1 MNKRYII
8 RLICLLLLL
17 AGSRSMVYAQQA
29 VTIKGRVTD
38 ATSREGIPGVTI
50 IDIKNNKGL
59 GVTDA
64 SGRFTIT
71 ADPDKS
77 IQFRYIGYRFETV
90 KIGKA
95 TVLNVI
101 LSAENKSLKE
111 AVIVGYQKRT
121 KETVSGSV
129 AVISGKELQD
139 VPVSNIQE
147 LLQGKVAGLNIQN
160 NTGAP
165 GFRGTMSVRG
175 VSQLNVSG
183 SGDQAY
189 LTSNNPLLVI
199 DNVPVDFDGG
209 ISQSMLQPG
218 AATGPLALIPPED
231 VQSIEVMKDAQAT
244 ALYGS
249 RGANGV
255 IVVTTKKGNSPTPII
270 DVNSSLFINLPP
282 KLRPTIGGNL
292 ERRYRISS
300 ILQNAMSIDD
310 ARDILS
316 QIGSLKSTDG
326 SQFLTD
332 SLNPFYN
339 NSTDWQG
346 LFYQTTLNTNNNVQ
360 ISGGNVKMN
369 YKANF
374 AYQMNQGVLKNT
386 GFNKY
391 SLNMQLNMQ
400 PTPRLRI
407 GAQLFSALGQK
418 QRGNGGGLTGN
429 GAGNSFTSSLLPG
442 PSKFIGNP
450 QLDGYENNVD
460 DNNTVNIRG
469 FLDVDYELLSGLRI
483 NSTTSY
489 DYYTDTRDRFNMS
502 FSNNNATGLY
512 GFVGRHDELNTRN
525 GVNYS
530 YSTNKRDQEKGHNIY
545 ASVFSEI
552 NLKSD
557 DQHVRDVRNG
567 PNDYYWGPRGYSPR
581 FYPGNPWNNASEV
594 NVNGTPVSYVYHA
607 ASWAG
612 FLSYNF
618 RTKYSIDL
626 AYRLDGSSAAG
637 INNPYTKNPS
647 VGLRWNFNKENLMR
661 QWSWLDYGS
670 VRVTY
675 GVNSRPSATLLN
687 SLGVYKGTG
696 AYNNSTS
703 IIPEFSVL
711 ANPSMEPEKSSQFNF
726 GVDLGLFKGRVEII
740 YDTYYKNN
748 YNIVRDNFLP
758 NSLGYDK
765 IQVNGGA
772 IVNYGHELAL
782 TVRPIV
788 HVNPQ
793 AFQWTVSL
801 NGAYNDGVLTKLP
814 GGSQFYL
821 NKDDAYNQGI
831 ALKVGRNPQSN
842 YLFQTLGIYN
852 STADVPVDPVR
863 GVRFKAGGGF
873 LQAGDPI
880 WKDLNGDYS
889 LTDADYVI
897 MGNPEPKLVGGFN
910 NTFSYRNF
918 SLSVYCSY
926 LYDRSVLNNA
936 IAARINR
943 LLYPYVQYT
952 PSSAGVQ
959 GPVNLYDI
967 SLIDY
972 WKANGGNATHP
983 AIVSSFYRDAMV
995 QPNRLNQSLYME
1007 DGSYFKINQISLAYQ
1022 FRGFDFMKKLRLRL
1036 LRAYFTA
1043 YNVAMFSKYTG
1054 PNPETVTSL
1063 GRDDINGYPNAR
1075 SFTIGIGAQF

>member
-1 MNKRYII
+1 MNKRY
-8 RLICLLLLL
+8 LQLLAIFFLLL
-17 AGSRSMVYAQQA
+17 AGASHTVYAQEA

-38 ATSREGIPGVTI
+38 VASKEGIPGVTI
-50 IDIKNNKGL
+50 IDVKNNKGL
-59 GVTDA
+59 GVTDPT
-64 SGRFTIT
+64 GQFTIKVE
-71 ADPDKS
+71 PDKT
-77 IQFRYIGYRFETV
+77 IQFRYIGYRFETM

-95 TVLNVI
+95 TVLNVT
-101 LSAENKSLKE
+101 LSPENKSLKE
-111 AVIVGYQKRT
+111 AVVVGYQKRT

-129 AVISGKELQD
+129 AVISGKDLQD

-160 NTGAP
+160 NSGAP

-183 SGDQAY
+183 SGDQSY
-189 LTSNNPLLVI
+189 LASNNPLLVI

-255 IVVTTKKGNSPTPII
+255 IVVTTKRGNSPTPVI
-270 DVNSSLFINLPP
+270 DINSSIFVNFPP
-282 KLRPTIGGNL
+282 KLRPTIGGNA
-292 ERRYRISS
+292 ERRYRINS
-300 ILQNAMSIDD
+300 ILANS
-310 ARDILS
+310 RDIQEARNRLS
-316 QIGSLKSTDG
+316 DEDAL
-326 SQFLTD
+326 FLTD
-332 SLNPFYN
+332 SLNAFFN

-346 LFYQTTLNTNNNVQ
+346 LFYQTTVNTNNNVQ
-360 ISGGNVKMN
+360 VSGGNIKMN

-374 AYQMNQGVLKNT
+374 AYQKNQGVIKNT

-400 PTPRLRI
+400 PSKKLRI

-418 QRGNGGGLTGN
+418 QRGNGGGLTDN
-429 GAGNSFTSSLLPG
+429 GAGNSFTTSLLPG
-442 PSKFIGNP
+442 PSKFVGNP

-460 DNNTVNIRG
+460 DNNTVNFRG
-469 FLDVDYELLSGLRI
+469 FVDVDYEIINNLRI

-489 DYYTDTRDRFNMS
+489 DYYTDTRDQFKMS
-502 FSNNNATGLY
+502 FSNNNATQLY

-530 YSTNKRDQEKGHNIY
+530 YSSNKKDLEKGNNLY

-552 NLKSD
+552 NIKSD

-581 FYPGNPWNNASEV
+581 FYPGNVWNNANEV

-618 RTKYSIDL
+618 RTKYSVDL
-626 AYRLDGSSAAG
+626 SYRLDGSSAAG

-647 VGLRWNFNKENLMR
+647 VGFRWNFNKENLMR
-661 QWSWLDYGS
+661 RLNWLDYGS
-670 VRVTY
+670 IRTTY
-675 GVNSRPSATLLN
+675 GVNSRPTATILN
-687 SLGVYKGTG
+687 SLGVYKSVPG
-696 AYNNSTS
+696 YNNSVST
-703 IIPEFSVL
+703 IPEFDVL

-726 GVDLGLFKGRVEII
+726 GVDLGLFKGRIEII

-748 YNIVRDNFLP
+748 YNLVRDAYLP
-758 NSLGYDK
+758 NSTGYNK
-765 IQVNGGA
+765 MQVNGGA
-772 IVNYGHELAL
+772 IVNYGHELSITA
-782 TVRPIV
+782 RPIV
-788 HVNPQ
+788 HLNPKG
-793 AFQWTVSL
+793 FQWTVSV
-801 NGAYNDGVLTKLP
+801 NGAYNKGILTELP

-821 NKDDAYNQGI
+821 NIDDKNKQSV

-842 YLFQTLGIYN
+842 YLFQTDGVYRN
-852 STADVPVDPVR
+852 TADVPVDPIR
-863 GVRFKAGGGF
+863 GVRYKAGAGPGSQF
-873 LQAGDPI
+873 FQAGDPI
-880 WKDLNGDYS
+880 WRDLNGDFALS
-889 LTDADYVI
+889 DADYMI
-897 MGNPEPKLVGGFN
+897 MGNPEPAVTGGFN
-910 NTFSYRNF
+910 NTFSYHNL
-918 SLSVYCSY
+918 SLSVFCTY
-926 LYDRSVLNNA
+926 LVNRSILNNA
-936 IAARINR
+936 IAARVYR
-943 LLYPYVQYT
+943 LQYPDAQ
-952 PSSAGVQ
+952 SISGVAE

-967 SLIDY
+967 NKLDY
-972 WKANGGNATHP
+972 WKRPGDMASRP
-983 AIVSSFYRDAMV
+983 AIVGSFDHDLVV
-995 QPNRLNQSLYME
+995 QPNRMNQSLVME
-1007 DGSYFKINQISLAYQ
+1007 DGSYFKINQITMAYQ
-1022 FRGFDFMKKLRLRL
+1022 FRDFAFMKRLKLRV
-1036 LRAYFTA
+1036 LRAFFTA
-1043 YNVAMFSKYTG
+1043 YNVAIFSNYSG

-1063 GRDDINGYPNAR
+1063 GRDDINGYPAAS
-1075 SFTIGIGAQF
+1075 SFTFGIGAQF

>member
-1 MNKRYII
+1 MNKRY
-8 RLICLLLLL
+8 LTLLVSFFLLLTG
-17 AGSRSMVYAQQA
+17 ASYTVYAQQA

-38 ATSREGIPGVTI
+38 AASKDGIPGVTI

-59 GVTDA
+59 GVTDPT
-64 SGRFTIT
+64 GQFIIKVE
-71 ADPDKS
+71 PDKT
-77 IQFRYIGYRFETV
+77 IQFRYIGYRFETL

-95 TVLNVI
+95 TVLNVT
-101 LSAENKSLKE
+101 LTPENKSLKE
-111 AVIVGYQKRT
+111 AVVVGYQKRT

-129 AVISGKELQD
+129 AVISGKDLQD

-160 NTGAP
+160 NSGAP

-189 LTSNNPLLVI
+189 LASNNPLLVI

-255 IVVTTKKGNSPTPII
+255 IVVTTKRGNSPTPII
-270 DVNSSLFINLPP
+270 DVNSSIFVNFPP
-282 KLRPTIGGNL
+282 KLRPTIGGNA
-292 ERRYRISS
+292 ERRYRINS
-300 ILQNAMSIDD
+300 IFMNARDEQD
-310 ARDILS
+310 VRDILA
-316 QIGSLKSTDG
+316 KPET
-326 SQFLTD
+326 QFLTD
-332 SLNPFYN
+332 SLNSFYN

-346 LFYQTTLNTNNNVQ
+346 LFYQTTMNTNNNVQ
-360 ISGGNVKMN
+360 ISGGNIKMN

-400 PTPRLRI
+400 PSKKLRI

-418 QRGNGGGLTGN
+418 QRGNGGGLTDN
-429 GAGNSFTSSLLPG
+429 GAGNSFTTSLLPG
-442 PSKFIGNP
+442 PSKFVGNP
-450 QLDGYENNVD
+450 QLDGYENNID
-460 DNNTVNIRG
+460 DNNTVNFRG
-469 FLDVDYELLSGLRI
+469 FVDVDYEIINNLRI

-489 DYYTDTRDRFNMS
+489 DYYTDTRDQFKMS
-502 FSNNNATGLY
+502 FSNNNATRLY

-530 YSTNKRDQEKGHNIY
+530 YSSNKKDLEKGNNIY

-552 NLKSD
+552 NIKSD

-581 FYPGNPWNNASEV
+581 FYPGNVWNNANEV

-618 RTKYSIDL
+618 RTKYSVDL

-647 VGLRWNFNKENLMR
+647 VGFRWNFNKENLMR
-661 QWSWLDYGS
+661 RLSWLDYGS
-670 VRVTY
+670 IRTTY
-675 GVNSRPSATLLN
+675 GVNSRPTATILN
-687 SLGVYKGTG
+687 SLGVYKSVPG
-696 AYNNSTS
+696 YNNANS
-703 IIPEFSVL
+703 IIPEFDVL

-726 GVDLGLFKGRVEII
+726 GVDLGLFKSRLEII

-748 YNIVRDNFLP
+748 YNLVRDAYLP
-758 NSLGYDK
+758 NATGYNK
-765 IQVNGGA
+765 MQVNGGA
-772 IVNYGHELAL
+772 IVNYGHELSI
-782 TVRPIV
+782 TGRPIV
-788 HVNPQ
+788 HLNPKG
-793 AFQWTVSL
+793 FQWTVSV
-801 NGAYNDGVLTKLP
+801 NGAYNKGILTELP

-821 NKDDAYNQGI
+821 SIDDRNRQSI

-842 YLFQTLGIYN
+842 YLFQTDGVYRN
-852 STADVPVDPVR
+852 TSDVPVDPIR
-863 GVRFKAGGGF
+863 GVRYKANAGPGSQF
-873 LQAGDPI
+873 FQAGDPI
-880 WKDLNGDYS
+880 WRDLNGDYALS
-889 LTDADYVI
+889 DADYVI
-897 MGNPEPKLVGGFN
+897 MGNPESSVTGGFN
-910 NTFSYRNF
+910 NTFSYQNV
-918 SLSVYCSY
+918 SLSVFCTY
-926 LYDRSVLNNA
+926 LLNRSILNNA
-936 IAARINR
+936 IAARVYR
-943 LLYPYVQYT
+943 LQAPYVTDYT
-952 PSSAGVQ
+952 GNNLD
-959 GPVNLYDI
+959 GPINLYDI
-967 SLIDY
+967 SKLDY
-972 WKANGGNATHP
+972 WKRPGDVASRP
-983 AIVSSFYRDAMV
+983 AIVGSFYHDALV
-995 QPNRLNQSLYME
+995 QPNRLNQSLVME
-1007 DGSYFKINQISLAYQ
+1007 DGSYFKINQITLAYQ
-1022 FRGFDFMKKLRLRL
+1022 FRDFDFMKRLKLRV

-1043 YNVAMFSKYTG
+1043 YNVAIFSNYSG

-1063 GRDDINGYPNAR
+1063 GRDDINGYPAAS
-1075 SFTIGIGAQF
+1075 SFTFGIGAQF

>member
-1 MNKRYII
+1 MNKRYITMLVI
-8 RLICLLLLL
+8 FALLL
-17 AGSRSMVYAQQA
+17 AGAGKAVYAQQN

-38 ATSREGIPGVTI
+38 AVSKEGIPGVTI

-59 GVTDA
+59 GVTNA
-64 SGRFTIT
+64 NGSFTIT
-71 ADPDKS
+71 TDPEKT

-90 KIGKA
+90 KAGKA
-95 TVLNVI
+95 ATLNIVLTP
-101 LSAENKSLKE
+101 ENKSLKE
-111 AVIVGYQKRT
+111 AVVVGYQKRT

-129 AVISGKELQD
+129 AVISGKDLQD
-139 VPVSNIQE
+139 APVSNIQE

-160 NTGAP
+160 NSGAP
-165 GFRGTMSVRG
+165 GFRGTISIRG
-175 VSQLNVSG
+175 ISQLNVSG

-189 LTSNNPLLVI
+189 LATNNPLLVI

-255 IVVTTKKGNSPTPII
+255 IVVTTKRGNSPTPII
-270 DVNSSLFINLPP
+270 DINSSVFVNFPP
-282 KLRPTIGGNL
+282 KLRPTIGGNA
-292 ERRYRISS
+292 ERRYRINS
-300 ILQNAMSIDD
+300 ILKNAIDD
-310 ARDILS
+310 QDARSILA
-316 QIGSLKSTDG
+316 DYG

-332 SLNPFYN
+332 SLNTFYN

-360 ISGGNVKMN
+360 ISGGNIKMN

-400 PTPRLRI
+400 PNKRLRI

-418 QRGNGGGLTGN
+418 QRGNGGGLTNN
-429 GAGNSFTSSLLPG
+429 GAGDAFTSSLLPG
-442 PSKFIGNP
+442 PSKFVGNP

-460 DNNTVNIRG
+460 DNNTINIRG
-469 FLDVDYELLSGLRI
+469 FLDVDYEIIPNLRI

-489 DYYTDTRDRFNMS
+489 DYYTDTRDRFNQS
-502 FSNNNATGLY
+502 FSNNNQTGLY

-525 GVNYS
+525 GVNYN
-530 YSTNKRDQEKGHNIY
+530 YSSDRTSVEKGHNIY

-552 NLKSD
+552 NIKSD

-581 FYPGNPWNNASEV
+581 FYPGNPWNDPNGI

-612 FLSYNF
+612 FLSYNY
-618 RTKYSIDL
+618 RTKYSVDL
-626 AYRLDGSSAAG
+626 AYRLDGNSAAG

-647 VGLRWNFNKENLMR
+647 VGFRWNFNKENLMR
-661 QWSWLDYGS
+661 RISWLDYGS

-675 GVNSRPSATLLN
+675 GVNSRPTATILN
-687 SLGVYKGTG
+687 SLGAYQ
-696 AYNNSTS
+696 AYANYNNG
-703 IIPEFSVL
+703 IAIAPDFSVL
-711 ANPSMEPEKSSQFNF
+711 ANPSMEPEKSAQFNF
-726 GVDLGLFKGRVEII
+726 GVDLGLFKSRIEII

-748 YNIVRDNFLP
+748 YNLVRDNFLP
-758 NSLGYDK
+758 NSTGYGK
-765 IQVNGGA
+765 VQVNGGA
-772 IVNYGHELAL
+772 VVNYGHELSI
-782 TVRPIV
+782 TGRPIA
-788 HVNPQ
+788 HIDPKG
-793 AFQWTVSL
+793 FQWTVTV
-801 NGAYNDGVLTKLP
+801 NGALNKGVLTELP

-821 NKDDAYNQGI
+821 QVDQNTYQSM
-831 ALKVGRNPQSN
+831 ALKVGRNPLSN
-842 YLFQTLGIYN
+842 FMYETEGVYDN
-852 STADVPVDPVR
+852 NGSVPVDPVR
-863 GVRFKAGGGF
+863 GVRYKAFKGPGTQF
-873 LQAGDPI
+873 FQAGDPI
-880 WKDLNGDYS
+880 WKDLNGDYA
-889 LTDADYVI
+889 LGAEDYVI
-897 MGNPEPKLVGGFN
+897 MGNPDPLVTGGFN
-910 NTFSYRNF
+910 NTFSYKNL

-926 LYDRSVLNNA
+926 LIKRSILNNA
-936 IAARINR
+936 IAARIWR
-943 LLYPYVQYT
+943 LQYPDALKSEGT
-952 PSSAGVQ
+952 AA

-967 SLIDY
+967 SQIDY
-972 WKANGGNATHP
+972 WKNPGDQATHP
-983 AIVSSFYRDAMV
+983 AIVGSFLHDAQV
-995 QPNRLNQSLYME
+995 APNRLDQSLYME
-1007 DGSYFKINQISLAYQ
+1007 DGSYFKVNQVTLAYQ
-1022 FRGFDFMKKLRLRL
+1022 FRDFNFMKKLKLRV
-1036 LRAYFTA
+1036 LRAYLTA
-1043 YNVAMFSKYTG
+1043 YNVAIFSNYTG

-1063 GRDDINGYPNAR
+1063 GRDDINGYPSA
-1075 SFTIGIGAQF
+1075 SSYTFGIGAQF

>member
-1 MNKRYII
+1 MLVILFI
-8 RLICLLLLL
+8 LLL
-17 AGSRSMVYAQQA
+17 AGAGNVVYAQQS

-38 ATSREGIPGVTI
+38 AVSKEGIPGVTI

-59 GVTDA
+59 GVTNA
-64 SGRFTIT
+64 NGNFTIT
-71 ADPDKS
+71 TDRDKT

-90 KIGKA
+90 KAGNA
-95 TVLNVI
+95 TTLNIVLT
-101 LSAENKSLKE
+101 AENKSLKE
-111 AVIVGYQKRT
+111 AVVVGYQKRT

-129 AVISGKELQD
+129 AVISGKDLQD
-139 VPVSNIQE
+139 APVSNIQE

-160 NTGAP
+160 NSGAP
-165 GFRGTMSVRG
+165 GFRGTISIRG

-189 LTSNNPLLVI
+189 LASNNPLLVI

-255 IVVTTKKGNSPTPII
+255 IVVTTKRGNSPTPII
-270 DVNSSLFINLPP
+270 DINSSVFVNFPP
-282 KLRPTIGGNL
+282 ALRPTIGGNA
-292 ERRYRISS
+292 ERRYRINS
-300 ILQNAMSIDD
+300 ILKNARDEQD
-310 ARDILS
+310 ARSILA
-316 QIGSLKSTDG
+316 DFD

-332 SLNPFYN
+332 SLNTFYN

-360 ISGGNVKMN
+360 ISGGNIKMN

-400 PTPRLRI
+400 PNKRLRI

-418 QRGNGGGLTGN
+418 QRGNGGGLTNN
-429 GAGNSFTSSLLPG
+429 GAGDAFTSSLLPG
-442 PSKFIGNP
+442 PSKFVGNP

-460 DNNTVNIRG
+460 DNNTINIRG
-469 FLDVDYELLSGLRI
+469 FLDVDYEIIPNLRI

-489 DYYTDTRDRFNMS
+489 DYYTDTRDRFNQS
-502 FSNNNATGLY
+502 FSNNNQTGLY

-525 GVNYS
+525 GVNYN
-530 YSTNKRDQEKGHNIY
+530 YSSDPSSVEKGHNIY

-552 NLKSD
+552 NIKSD

-581 FYPGNPWNNASEV
+581 FYPGNPWNDPNGI

-612 FLSYNF
+612 FLSYNY
-618 RTKYSIDL
+618 RTKYSVDL
-626 AYRLDGSSAAG
+626 AYRLDGNSAAG

-647 VGLRWNFNKENLMR
+647 IGFRWNFNKENLMR
-661 QWSWLDYGS
+661 RISWLDYGS

-675 GVNSRPSATLLN
+675 GVNSRPTATILN
-687 SLGVYKGTG
+687 SLGAYQSY
-696 AYNNSTS
+696 ANYNNG
-703 IIPEFSVL
+703 IALAPDFSVL
-711 ANPSMEPEKSSQFNF
+711 ANPSMEPEKSAQFNF
-726 GVDLGLFKGRVEII
+726 GVDLGLFKSRIEII

-748 YNIVRDNFLP
+748 YNLVRDNFLP
-758 NSLGYDK
+758 NSTGYGK
-765 IQVNGGA
+765 VQVNGGA
-772 IVNYGHELAL
+772 VVNYGHELSITA
-782 TVRPIV
+782 RPIM
-788 HVNPQ
+788 HIDPKG
-793 AFQWTVSL
+793 FQWSVTV
-801 NGAYNDGVLTKLP
+801 NGALNKGVLTELP

-821 NKDDAYNQGI
+821 QVDQNTYQSM
-831 ALKVGRNPQSN
+831 ALKVGRNPLSN
-842 YLFQTLGIYN
+842 FMYETDGVYSN
-852 STADVPVDPVR
+852 TTDVPVDPVR
-863 GVRFKAGGGF
+863 GVRYKAFKGPGTQFFQG
-873 LQAGDPI
+873 GDPI
-880 WKDLNGDYS
+880 WKDLNGDYA
-889 LTDADYVI
+889 LGAEDYVI
-897 MGNPEPKLVGGFN
+897 MGNPDPLVTGGFN
-910 NTFSYRNF
+910 NTFSYKNL

-926 LYDRSVLNNA
+926 LIQRSILNNA
-936 IAARINR
+936 IAARIWR
-943 LLYPYVQYT
+943 LQYPGILKSEGT
-952 PSSAGVQ
+952 AA

-967 SLIDY
+967 SQIDY
-972 WKANGGNATHP
+972 WKNPGDQASHP
-983 AIVSSFYRDAMV
+983 AIVGSFLHDAQV
-995 QPNRLNQSLYME
+995 APNRLDQSLYME
-1007 DGSYFKINQISLAYQ
+1007 DGSYFKVNQVTLAYQ
-1022 FRGFDFMKKLRLRL
+1022 FRDFNFMKKLKLRV
-1036 LRAYFTA
+1036 LRAYLTA
-1043 YNVAMFSKYTG
+1043 YNVAIFSNYTG

-1063 GRDDINGYPNAR
+1063 GRDDINGYPSA
-1075 SFTIGIGAQF
+1075 SSYTFGIGAQF

>member
-1 MNKRYII
+1 MNKRYITMLVI
-8 RLICLLLLL
+8 FALLL
-17 AGSRSMVYAQQA
+17 AGAGKAVYAQQN

-38 ATSREGIPGVTI
+38 AVSKEGIPGVTI

-59 GVTDA
+59 GVTNA
-64 SGRFTIT
+64 NGSFTIT
-71 ADPDKS
+71 TDPEKT

-90 KIGKA
+90 KAGKA
-95 TVLNVI
+95 ATLNIVLTP
-101 LSAENKSLKE
+101 ENKSLKE
-111 AVIVGYQKRT
+111 AVVVGYQKRT

-129 AVISGKELQD
+129 AVISGKDLQD
-139 VPVSNIQE
+139 APVSNIQE

-160 NTGAP
+160 NSGAP
-165 GFRGTMSVRG
+165 GFRGTISIRG
-175 VSQLNVSG
+175 ISQLNVSG

-189 LTSNNPLLVI
+189 LATNNPLLVI

-255 IVVTTKKGNSPTPII
+255 IVVTTKRGNSPTPII
-270 DVNSSLFINLPP
+270 DINSSVFVNFPP
-282 KLRPTIGGNL
+282 KLRPTIGGNA
-292 ERRYRISS
+292 ERRYRINS
-300 ILQNAMSIDD
+300 ILKNAIDD
-310 ARDILS
+310 QDARSILA
-316 QIGSLKSTDG
+316 DYG

-332 SLNPFYN
+332 SLNTFYN

-360 ISGGNVKMN
+360 ISGGNIKMN

-400 PTPRLRI
+400 PNKRLRI

-418 QRGNGGGLTGN
+418 QRGNGGGLTNN
-429 GAGNSFTSSLLPG
+429 GAGDAFTSSLLPG
-442 PSKFIGNP
+442 PSKFVGNP

-460 DNNTVNIRG
+460 DNNTINIRG
-469 FLDVDYELLSGLRI
+469 FLDVDYEIIPNLRI

-489 DYYTDTRDRFNMS
+489 DYYTDTRDRFNQS
-502 FSNNNATGLY
+502 FSNNNQTGLY

-525 GVNYS
+525 GVNYN
-530 YSTNKRDQEKGHNIY
+530 YSSDRTSVEKGHNIY

-552 NLKSD
+552 NIKSD

-581 FYPGNPWNNASEV
+581 FYPGNPWNDPNGI

-612 FLSYNF
+612 FLSYNY
-618 RTKYSIDL
+618 RTKYSVDL
-626 AYRLDGSSAAG
+626 AYRLDGNSAAG

-647 VGLRWNFNKENLMR
+647 VGFRWNFNKENLMR
-661 QWSWLDYGS
+661 RISWLDYGS

-675 GVNSRPSATLLN
+675 GVNSRPTATILN
-687 SLGVYKGTG
+687 SLGAYQSY
-696 AYNNSTS
+696 ANYNNG
-703 IIPEFSVL
+703 IALAPDFSVL
-711 ANPSMEPEKSSQFNF
+711 ANPSMEPEKSAQFNF
-726 GVDLGLFKGRVEII
+726 GVDLGLFKSRIEII

-748 YNIVRDNFLP
+748 YNLVRDNFLP
-758 NSLGYDK
+758 NSTGYGK
-765 IQVNGGA
+765 VQVNGGA
-772 IVNYGHELAL
+772 VVNYGHELSITA
-782 TVRPIV
+782 RPIM
-788 HVNPQ
+788 HIDPKG
-793 AFQWTVSL
+793 FQWSVTV
-801 NGAYNDGVLTKLP
+801 NGALNKGVLTELP

-821 NKDDAYNQGI
+821 QVDQNTYQSM
-831 ALKVGRNPQSN
+831 ALKVGRNPLSN
-842 YLFQTLGIYN
+842 FMYETDGVYSN
-852 STADVPVDPVR
+852 TTDVPVDPVR
-863 GVRFKAGGGF
+863 GVRYKAFKGPGTQFFQG
-873 LQAGDPI
+873 GDPI
-880 WKDLNGDYS
+880 WKDLNGDYA
-889 LTDADYVI
+889 LGAEDYVI
-897 MGNPEPKLVGGFN
+897 MGNPDPLVTGGFN
-910 NTFSYRNF
+910 NTFSYKNL

-926 LYDRSVLNNA
+926 LIQRSILNNA
-936 IAARINR
+936 IAARIWR
-943 LLYPYVQYT
+943 LQYPGILKSEGT
-952 PSSAGVQ
+952 AA

-967 SLIDY
+967 SQIDY
-972 WKANGGNATHP
+972 WKNPGDQASHP
-983 AIVSSFYRDAMV
+983 AIVGSFLHDAQV
-995 QPNRLNQSLYME
+995 APNRLDQSLYME
-1007 DGSYFKINQISLAYQ
+1007 DGSYFKVNQVTLAYQ
-1022 FRGFDFMKKLRLRL
+1022 FRDFNFMKKLKLRV
-1036 LRAYFTA
+1036 LRAYLTA
-1043 YNVAMFSKYTG
+1043 YNVAIFSNYTG

-1063 GRDDINGYPNAR
+1063 GRDDINGYPSA
-1075 SFTIGIGAQF
+1075 SSYTFGIGAQF